1 MPKIK
6 EYLKRNS
13 GKLSKLIILLISALG
28 TYGICYLGS
37 LIMGNKFSYS
47 IFSVAIF
54 ICIYILLDQT
64 QKNLQKL
71 NSSKEKKK
79 RIIWSII
86 LAYVFA
92 VLMIIGYQLKV
103 FGMTEGGVR
112 GKTLILIRGFA
123 LLFSVFPFT
132 NYFFYIVEKIKTD
145 KKSEPEKKPWKSKK
159 VFLFSWIMI
168 FVLWIPVF
176 LAYYPA
182 VMAHDFHR
190 QSQEAVRGFIWFNSY
205 QPLAHTW
212 LIWLFFQIGNL
223 FDSYEIGMAFYSI
236 FQMLVFSVASG
247 YSCSMIYRF
256 TKKKWAPVVT
266 GVFFGIYPI
275 ISVLAVSVTKDIIFS
290 ALFLVFM
297 CLFAERQY
305 FSSPKKQVVID
316 ILWFLDGV
324 LMILFRNNAVYA
336 LAVFAIVY
344 LIVAEKKQKIR
355 IVIFCI
361 LLSIAGKGA
370 LEGVQLAIGTSIR
383 GSKIEMYNVPIQQFA
398 RVGHNHQSELDAET
412 YELLNTYVPEELWG
426 SYNPPIGDGV
436 RLCMGNV
443 YVATWKGQMSDVF
456 EAWLQ
461 IGLKY
466 PEDYIDAFLLLT
478 AGYWSFDD
486 TSWAE
491 VLGYGL
497 EGRMGAVYTYT
508 SSTSEVIPEG
518 IAHES
523 KFPWLEQRLEEIVS
537 ANCFYNWPIIS
548 VLFQMATYCW
558 ALMLTLLACFYI
570 KDRKKA
576 SIVLLPVVY
585 LATMFL
591 GPVVLSRYV
600 LPIIMVVP
608 LMAAMLSYREKKN

>member
-1 MPKIK
+1 MSQIVNFIK
-6 EYLKRNS
+6 EN
-13 GKLSKLIILLISALG
+13 GKGQSRIILLMLSALG

-37 LIMGNKFSYS
+37 LIAGNKFSYS

-54 ICIYILLDQT
+54 VCSYILLVQAK
-64 QKNLQKL
+64 KNLDL
-71 NSSKEKKK
+71 IGNPKERKK
-79 RIIWSII
+79 RVLWSFL
-86 LAYVFA
+86 LACLFS
-92 VLMIIGYQLKV
+92 VLMVVGYQLKV

-112 GKTLILIRGFA
+112 GKTLILIRGLA
-123 LLFSVFPFT
+123 LSFSVFPFT
-132 NYFFYIVEKIKTD
+132 NYFFYLIEKIKADKQAEPD
-145 KKSEPEKKPWKSKK
+145 KKQWKSKN
-159 VFLFSWIMI
+159 VFLFTWIMI

-190 QSQEAVRGFIWFNSY
+190 QSQEAVKGFIWFNSY

-236 FQMLVFSVASG
+236 FQMLVFSVACG

-266 GVFFGIYPI
+266 GLFFGVYPI
-275 ISVLAVSVTKDIIFS
+275 VSVLAVSVTKDIIFS

-361 LLSIAGKGA
+361 LLAIAGKGA
-370 LEGVQLAIGTSIR
+370 LEGVQFALGTTIR
-383 GSKIEMYNVPIQQFA
+383 GSKVEMYNVPIQQLA
-398 RVGHNHQSELDAET
+398 RVGHNHGNDLDIET
-412 YELLNTYVPEELWG
+412 FELLDTYMPEESW
-426 SYNPPIGDGV
+426 SMYNPPIGDTV
-436 RLCMGNV
+436 RLNMGSA
-443 YVATWKGQMSDVF
+443 YEDAWKGKMDEVLV
-456 EAWLQ
+456 AWAQ

-466 PEDYIDAFLLLT
+466 PEDYVDAFLILT

-486 TSWAE
+486 TTWAE

-523 KFPWLEQRLEEIVS
+523 KFPWLEQRLEEVVS

-548 VLFQMATYCW
+548 ILFQMATYCW

-576 SIVLLPVVY
+576 SIVLFPVVY

-600 LPIIMVVP
+600 LPIIMIVP
-608 LMAAMLSYREKKN
+608 LMAAMLCFREKKN